1 MGFCAA
7 ELQAEVPTA
16 VGVFNAVGERLDA
29 FKHCEVVAAGTGGL
43 AGKALLAAIGSA
55 AEIGVLQ
62 AGELRGEELAGAGLD
77 ELLFGASLK
86 LGDEVHTATA
96 KLQKFCV
103 HDS

>member
-1 MGFCAA
+1 MGLRAA
-7 ELQAEVPTA
+7 ELQAEIPTA